1 MWDGALTKVLLALD
15 LDVALDVGLDDALT
29 RRDVMGFLLL
39 VRAALLPERPV
50 LSL

>member
-15 LDVALDVGLDDALT
+15 LDVGLDDALT